1 MLEERARQATAVVA
15 NIDFSLQCF
24 LMVAFADDEEH
35 DIQPM
40 SQSLGGIEHGTQ
52 LKRALEI
59 AGIAD
64 DEVIPRM
71 PVPR

>member
-15 NIDFSLQCF
+15 NSDFSLQCF

-40 SQSLGGIEHGTQ
+40 SQSLGGIEHGT
-52 LKRALEI
+52 
-59 AGIAD
+59 
-64 DEVIPRM
+64 
-71 PVPR
+71 

>member
-1 MLEERARQATAVVA
+1 MLEERARQAAAVVA
-15 NIDFSLQCF
+15 NSDLGLQCF

-40 SQSLGGIEHGTQ
+40 SQSLGGIEHGIQ
-52 LKRALEI
+52 LKRAIEI
-59 AGIAD
+59 AGMAD